1 MKNCIATLAL
11 LSFLAFCAGGCM
23 GRLIGEG
30 AEAGLGPKGK
40 YWQENSL
47 PAKESKPLAPYT
59 NIELGKVANAY
70 GRNVPEEFFSQFPRE
85 FQKRF
90 QTEGPGKTLVV
101 NVAILHYEKADV
113 TDNIF
118 GPLEEVVAHVE
129 LVDKTTGSVLA
140 TGNAVGR
147 TGKTV
152 GLGVQNKA
160 EGLAKGISSWVN
172 SHRGK
177 EEKDKDKKQ

>member
-1 MKNCIATLAL
+1 MKKCIATVAL
-11 LSFLAFCAGGCM
+11 LSFLAFFSGGCM

-40 YWQENSL
+40 YWQENPL
-47 PAKESKPLAPYT
+47 PAKESRPLAGYT
-59 NIELGKVANAY
+59 NIELGKVTNAY
-70 GRNVPEEFFSQFPRE
+70 GRNVPDEFFTLFPRE
-85 FQKRF
+85 FEKRF
-90 QTEGPGKTLVV
+90 QNDPSGKALVV
-101 NVAILHYEKADV
+101 NVAILHYEKSDMA
-113 TDNIF
+113 DNIF

-129 LVDKTTGSVLA
+129 LVDKATGNVLA

-152 GLGVQNKA
+152 GLGIQNKA

-172 SHRGK
+172 AYRGK
-177 EEKDKDKKQ
+177 EEKDKDK